1 MITGRSL
8 ISDKVQ
14 DLLAFEAMAS
24 EIYKEAL
31 KCPESRK
38 YAETLTAI
46 LNDELAH
53 IKLVKRI
60 LEHI

>member
-1 MITGRSL
+1 MMHDRFL
-8 ISDKVQ
+8 LSDKVQ
-14 DLLAFEAMAS
+14 DLLALEAMAS

-38 YAETLTAI
+38 HAESLTAI

-53 IKLVKRI
+53 IELVKRI
-60 LEHI
+60 LERI